1 MATKL
6 GFRLRG
12 CISILKGDVME
23 NQLNDK
29 TIEGRNPVEEA
40 LLSGVAIDKIFIS
53 ETANKKALGKILDL
67 ARENGVP
74 FSFVSSKKVEE
85 MSVSQRSQGVVA
97 LVSTVGYSTVEE
109 ILEESRK
116 KGRLPFIIIADEIT
130 DPHNLG
136 AIIRTANASGADGVI
151 IPKHRSAGINAVVAK
166 TSAGAVYHT
175 KIAKVASLTK
185 TIDMLKKEGV
195 WVFGADMDGEK
206 SVFKADLS
214 GALALVVGSEGKGI
228 GKLIKEK
235 CDFMVNIP
243 MVGETESLN
252 ASVAAGIIMYEVL
265 RRRTE
270 N

>member
-1 MATKL
+1 
-6 GFRLRG
+6 
-12 CISILKGDVME
+12 ME

-40 LLSGVAIDKIFIS
+40 LLSGVPIDKIFIS
-53 ETANKKALGKILDL
+53 DAANKNALGKILDL
-67 ARENGVP
+67 ARKNGVP
-74 FSFVSSKKVEE
+74 FSFVNSKRIEE
-85 MSVSQRSQGVVA
+85 MSVSDRSQGVVA
-97 LVSTVGYSTVEE
+97 VVSSARYSTVEE

-116 KGRLPFIIIADEIT
+116 KGLPPFIIIADEIT

-136 AIIRTANASGADGVI
+136 AIIRTANAAGADGVI

-175 KIAKVASLTK
+175 KVAKVASLPK
-185 TIDMLKKEGV
+185 TVDMLKKEGI

-206 SVFKADLS
+206 NIFKADIS

-228 GKLIKEK
+228 GKLMKEK
-235 CDFMVNIP
+235 CDFLVKIP
-243 MVGETESLN
+243 MLGKTESLN

-270 N
+270 G

>member
-1 MATKL
+1 
-6 GFRLRG
+6 
-12 CISILKGDVME
+12 ME
-23 NQLNDK
+23 NKLNDK

-40 LLSGVAIDKIFIS
+40 LLSGVSIDKIFIS

-67 ARENGVP
+67 ARKNGVP
-74 FSFVSSKKVEE
+74 FVFVSSKKIEE
-85 MSVSQRSQGVVA
+85 MSVSERSQGVVA
-97 LVSTVGYSTVEE
+97 MASSIGYSTVEE
-109 ILEESRK
+109 ILSESKK
-116 KGRLPFIIIADEIT
+116 KGTLPFIIIADEIT

-136 AIIRTANASGADGVI
+136 AIIRSANAVGADGVI

-175 KIAKVASLTK
+175 KIAKVASLSK
-185 TIDMLKKEGV
+185 TIDMLKKEGI
-195 WVFGADMDGEK
+195 WVFGADMSGENTIYK
-206 SVFKADLS
+206 SDLS

-243 MVGETESLN
+243 MLGKTESLN

-265 RRRTE
+265 RRRME
-270 N
+270 L